1 MIMSD
6 SARYNA
12 ISSYAVR
19 LADVLRAFDWTTV
32 EGLASDLLKAWKNRS
47 AVWICG
53 NGGSAANAVHWANDF
68 LYPAAK
74 NASHGIRIHALTSN
88 PSVLTCL
95 GNDLGYDEIFAYQL
109 RTLAASGDILI
120 VLSGSGNSANILKA
134 LSTAQALG
142 VKTYAIVGFDGGK
155 AKALADRPIHFEV
168 ENMQIAEDVQMV
180 ICHAL
185 VQTLVDVPDRP
196 LT

>member
-1 MIMSD
+1 MSD
-6 SARYNA
+6 SVKFKA
-12 ISSYAVR
+12 IRSYAVR
-19 LADVLRAFDWTTV
+19 LADVLHGFDWTAV
-32 EGLASDLLKAWKNRS
+32 EALASDLLKVWNNRS

-53 NGGSAANAVHWANDF
+53 NGGSAANAMHWANDF
-68 LYPAAK
+68 LYPVAK
-74 NASHGIRIHALTSN
+74 RASHGICIHALTAN

-134 LSTAQALG
+134 LNTARSLG
-142 VKTYAIVGFDGGK
+142 VKTYAIVGFDGGE
-155 AKALADRPIHFEV
+155 AKTLADRPIHFEV
-168 ENMQIAEDVQMV
+168 DNMQIAEDVQMV

-185 VQTLVDVPDRP
+185 VQTLVDVSDRP
-196 LT
+196 IT